1 MRLPITVAVVLL
13 ASIIASPVMAA
24 ECLPVVRDGWVRL
37 PPAPMPMMAGFARI
51 ENACKAPAEVVG
63 ASSPSF
69 GAVELHETRVV
80 DGVSRMRHVPRLRI
94 DGNGVA
100 ILRPGGLHLM
110 LMDPTSALKPGS
122 HVAIDFTLKDGR
134 HVLGDFEVRNAQP

>member
-110 LMDPTSALKPGS
+110 LMRPQAGLQPGDK
-122 HVAIDFTLKDGR
+122 VRIELELADGR
-134 HVLGDFEVRNAQP
+134 TLSGEFEVRRPI